1 MRKMTDHHIR
11 AYDNIMARINHHHKG
26 EMSRRRFL
34 QGSATALGASL
45 AAQFVPS
52 TVYADVGGKIVHFA
66 SSGKRLA
73 NSLTAV
79 KPLFDKVFPNVTL
92 EVVS

>member
-1 MRKMTDHHIR
+1 MHTTISWR
-11 AYDNIMARINHHHKG
+11 ASTITTRARVEPPELSPG
-26 EMSRRRFL
+26 V
-34 QGSATALGASL
+34 GGALGASL

-52 TVYADVGGKIVHFA
+52 TVYVDVVGKIVHFA

-73 NSLTAV
+73 TSLTAV